1 MILSSKFMRRQEGLR
16 GATPVRPHF
25 FPELTEVEP
34 KTAEQRIAEYR
45 EKQRNNSQAREFEQ
59 FFAVINCIN
68 DHFAA
73 EAEAA
78 IDWPE
83 RRMIVTVDQGGK
95 TVYSA
100 TAEMDS
106 PAIEAKIR
114 LIRHE
119 LEQMKVAALAGLKGA
134 A

>member
-1 MILSSKFMRRQEGLR
+1 MTTLTNKTCVTHDSD
-16 GATPVRPHF
+16 RPAI
-25 FPELTEVEP
+25 ELTGLNP
-34 KTAEQRIAEYR
+34 KSNSQRLADYWQKR
-45 EKQRNNSQAREFEQ
+45 RNNSQAREFER
-59 FFAVINCIN
+59 FFGIINCIN

-73 EAEAA
+73 EADAV
-78 IDWPE
+78 IDWQA
-83 RRMIVTVDQGGK
+83 RLLTVTVTQGGE

-100 TAEMDS
+100 TAKMDN
-106 PAIEAKIR
+106 PLIEAKIR

>member
-1 MILSSKFMRRQEGLR
+1 MT
-16 GATPVRPHF
+16 TPTNKTCVTHDSDRPAI
-25 FPELTEVEP
+25 ELTGLNP
-34 KTAEQRIAEYR
+34 KSNSQRLADYWQKR
-45 EKQRNNSQAREFEQ
+45 RNNSQAREFER
-59 FFAVINCIN
+59 FFGIINCIN

-73 EAEAA
+73 EAKAD

-83 RRMIVTVDQGGK
+83 RLLIVTVDQGGK

-119 LEQMKVAALAGLKGA
+119 LEQMKVAALVGLKGA

>member
-1 MILSSKFMRRQEGLR
+1 MTTLTNKTRITKPGSDCP
-16 GATPVRPHF
+16 AI
-25 FPELTEVEP
+25 ELTGLNP
-34 KTAEQRIAEYR
+34 KSNSQRLADYWHKR
-45 EKQRNNSQAREFEQ
+45 RNNSQAREFER
-59 FFAVINCIN
+59 FFTIINCIN

-73 EAEAA
+73 EADAV
-78 IDWPE
+78 IDWQA
-83 RRMIVTVDQGGK
+83 RLLTVTVTQGGE

-100 TAEMDS
+100 TAKMDN
-106 PAIEAKIR
+106 PLIEAKIR

>member
-1 MILSSKFMRRQEGLR
+1 M
-16 GATPVRPHF
+16 ATLTNKTRTANPGSDRPAI
-25 FPELTEVEP
+25 ELTGLNP
-34 KTAEQRIAEYR
+34 KSNSQRLADYWQKR
-45 EKQRNNSQAREFEQ
+45 RNNSQTREFER
-59 FFAVINCIN
+59 FFGIINCIN

-73 EAEAA
+73 EASAD
-78 IDWPE
+78 IDWKA
-83 RRMIVTVDQGGK
+83 RLLTVTVTQGGE

>member
-1 MILSSKFMRRQEGLR
+1 MFSFPTNKTRTIHDSD
-16 GATPVRPHF
+16 RPAI
-25 FPELTEVEP
+25 ELTGLNP
-34 KTAEQRIAEYR
+34 KSNSQRLADYWQKR
-45 EKQRNNSQAREFEQ
+45 RNNSQAREFER
-59 FFAVINCIN
+59 FFGIINCIN

-78 IDWPE
+78 IDWAA